1 MIQSKKDTTRPSNV
15 YYGINWGYRSDETIE
30 KSIEEN
36 TEDVVVEE
44 STVDESVVESAVE
57 ESVEENTLDR
67 SPSLDSGICSSIR
80 HMTSCRMP
88 PTFRVT
94 RLFIFRDF
102 DIRKGS
108 GSCFSSYY
116 NRSSKT
122 LYYICCIKYL
132 FGS

>member
-1 MIQSKKDTTRPSNV
+1 MFKAKRPIKIKFIFNKRISGAILENVIMAVCLKMILLLSP
-15 YYGINWGYRSDETIE
+15 
-30 KSIEEN
+30 
-36 TEDVVVEE
+36 
-44 STVDESVVESAVE
+44 

-67 SPSLDSGICSSIR
+67 SPSLESGICSSIR

-94 RLFIFRDF
+94 LLFIFRDF